1 MTRIP
6 LRNIGIMAHI
16 DAGKTTCAERIL
28 YCTGRIHKKGEVHH
42 GDTTLDFDP
51 LEIKHKITINAAA
64 TSVKWRDHRVQIVDT
79 PGHVDFGIEVE
90 RSLRVLDGAIF
101 VLDGGEGV
109 ECQSE
114 TVFRQAERHGVASL
128 VFVNKIDKPGA
139 DFEMCL
145 RDLRERLGVRPA
157 AAIVPSDDPGVLLD
171 VIERKRLRFD
181 AHGKATS
188 EAFTNADVE
197 SRRRALIEACADHDD
212 ELFAAYCSG
221 AEVSDDAIKRAL
233 REGTRKRELVV
244 VTCGSALKN
253 VGISTLLDA
262 VVDYLPAPAGKD
274 DEPLAALAFKTVV
287 DRSGHLTYVRVYSG
301 VLRTGAL
308 VRCSSGTRERVGRIH
323 LPHADQLEDV
333 DAAHAGD
340 IVAVTGLRNVK
351 TGQTLC
357 DPNSEIVL
365 APIVI
370 PDPVVEIAIEP
381 KTSDDRDRLGGAL
394 AKLTT
399 EDPSLHVRVDA
410 ESGQTR
416 LLGMGQLHLEITVER
431 LAEQRAFVTVG
442 RPLVAYRETIARA
455 VTDDHRLIK
464 QSGGGSGQYACV
476 TLEVAPAPR
485 GSGVSFVDR
494 TTGGVVPREYV
505 PGVEKG
511 VRGAAAR
518 GVFTG
523 HPLVDVTVALVDGA
537 AHSQDSSAHSFEIA
551 ASLAFQKACR
561 ESGLVLLEPYV
572 RLEVTV
578 PEEHVGDVIGDLG
591 ARRGS
596 AQSVTPRNRAS
607 QISARAPLA
616 SSFDYVASLRGFT
629 HGRGSAAMTPDG
641 YEVAPAASIA
651 DATR

>member
-1 MTRIP
+1 MPP

-64 TSVKWRDHRVQIVDT
+64 TSVMWRDHRVQIVDT

-139 DFEMCL
+139 DFDMCL
-145 RDLRERLGVRPA
+145 RDLRERLGVLPC
-157 AAIVPSDDPGVLLD
+157 AAIVPATEAGELLD
-171 VIERKRLRFD
+171 VTLRKRLRFD
-181 AHGKATS
+181 AHGIATS
-188 EAFTNADVE
+188 EPFTNGE
-197 SRRRALIEACADHDD
+197 IEQRRRALIEACADHDD
-212 ELFAAYCSG
+212 EVFAAYCSG
-221 AEVSDDAIKRAL
+221 AEVSAEALKRAL

-308 VRCSSGTRERVGRIH
+308 VHVSSGTRERVGRIH
-323 LPHADQLEDV
+323 QPHADELEDV
-333 DAAHAGD
+333 DAAHAGE

-357 DPNSEIVL
+357 DPDSEIVL
-365 APIVI
+365 PPIAI

-416 LLGMGQLHLEITVER
+416 LLGMGQLHLRNRGGAPRRAARVRERRPPARRVPRNDRTQREGRAPPHQTRRRLRPIRVRHARSRSFGER
-431 LAEQRAFVTVG
+431 LGRVVRRSHQPAESSRANTSPASKKASEA
-442 RPLVAYRETIARA
+442 RPR
-455 VTDDHRLIK
+455 
-464 QSGGGSGQYACV
+464 
-476 TLEVAPAPR
+476 
-485 GSGVSFVDR
+485 
-494 TTGGVVPREYV
+494 
-505 PGVEKG
+505 
-511 VRGAAAR
+511 
-518 GVFTG
+518 
-523 HPLVDVTVALVDGA
+523 
-537 AHSQDSSAHSFEIA
+537 A
-551 ASLAFQKACR
+551 ASSPA
-561 ESGLVLLEPYV
+561 
-572 RLEVTV
+572 
-578 PEEHVGDVIGDLG
+578 
-591 ARRGS
+591 
-596 AQSVTPRNRAS
+596 
-607 QISARAPLA
+607 
-616 SSFDYVASLRGFT
+616 T
-629 HGRGSAAMTPDG
+629 HWWT
-641 YEVAPAASIA
+641 
-651 DATR
+651 